1 MTTNAPRETLGAR
14 LTLGGADDR
23 LKLLNALDEAS
34 KLGRDA
40 RDLGLQLG
48 QALRCLAGALL
59 TRGGV
64 ADVGAASG
72 DTFDQP
78 FFLELGVSVLHRHQS
93 HAEFLGVGASA
104 REAIPGTERP
114 FGDLISESGGNLASV
129 GLPLRL

>member
-23 LKLLNALDEAS
+23 LKLLDALNEAGQ
-34 KLGRDA
+34 LGRDA
-40 RDLGLQLG
+40 RDLSLQLG
-48 QALRCLAGALL
+48 QALRCLTGALL
-59 TRGGV
+59 TRGGI

-72 DTFDQP
+72 DAFNQP

-93 HAEFLGVGASA
+93 HAEFLGVGPRAGQA
-104 REAIPGTERP
+104 VPGTERP
-114 FGDLISESGGNLASV
+114 GGDLVSDSACDLAGV